1 MLLKDADRK
10 QSELVNKLKGVI
22 AKKMSVQKMS
32 FLNNAGI
39 FTSARETVLNHFK
52 SKIFSVK
59 ILNKLWAPDPT
70 PKWTPD
76 PTVIDTPEPTP
87 DPTVFDTPNPAKAQN
102 KESKHG
108 TYPIKLRCIFV
119 NEIANN
125 QKTVNNEVFK
135 DILGIKT

>member
-10 QSELVNKLKGVI
+10 QSELVNKLKDVI
-22 AKKMSVQKMS
+22 AEKMSVQKRS

-39 FTSARETVLNHFK
+39 FTNARETVLNHFK
-52 SKIFSVK
+52 SKIYSAK
-59 ILNKLWAPDPT
+59 NLNKLWAPEPT
-70 PKWTPD
+70 PKRTPD

-87 DPTVFDTPNPAKAQN
+87 DPTVSDTPKPTKAQN
-102 KESKHG
+102 KESKHR

-125 QKTVNNEVFK
+125 EKTVNNEIFK
-135 DILGIKT
+135 EILGIKI

>member
-1 MLLKDADRK
+1 MIYEENLLLKDADRK
-10 QSELVNKLKGVI
+10 QSELVNKLKDVI
-22 AKKMSVQKMS
+22 ARKMSVQKMS

-39 FTSARETVLNHFK
+39 FTSARETVLNHSK

-76 PTVIDTPEPTP
+76 PTV
-87 DPTVFDTPNPAKAQN
+87 FDTPNPTKAQN
-102 KESKHG
+102 KESKHR
-108 TYPIKLRCIFV
+108 TYPITLRCIFV

-125 QKTVNNEVFK
+125 EKTVNNEVFK
-135 DILGIKT
+135 DILGIKI

>member
-10 QSELVNKLKGVI
+10 QSELVNKLKDVI
-22 AKKMSVQKMS
+22 ARKMSVQKMS

-39 FTSARETVLNHFK
+39 FTSARETVFNHSK

-76 PTVIDTPEPTP
+76 PTV
-87 DPTVFDTPNPAKAQN
+87 FDTPNPTKAQN
-102 KESKHG
+102 KEPKHR
-108 TYPIKLRCIFV
+108 TYPITLRCIFV

-125 QKTVNNEVFK
+125 EKTVNNEVFK
-135 DILGIKT
+135 DILGIKI